1 MLHSADTLVSPY
13 KSPFNTLMWQYGWL
27 DDGGEM
33 FAGLKF
39 SSPLSV
45 ASDVTG
51 LNLTVSQ
58 DKDAVFVMNAGLVTQ
73 VEAANGYL
81 WIVDRWLDP
90 LYHAFG
96 PVDRFGTPEWP

>member
-13 KSPFNTLMWQYGWL
+13 KSPFNTVMWQYGWL

-45 ASDVTG
+45 TSDVTG

-58 DKDAVFVMNAGLVTQ
+58 EKDAVFVMNAGLVTQ

-81 WIVDRWLDP
+81 WIVSGSVAR
-90 LYHAFG
+90 
-96 PVDRFGTPEWP
+96 PVVPGFWSC